1 MMISFPTR
9 VALGRLA
16 IAAVK
21 WNLLA
26 RRRLSAVMVAVAVA
40 IDVMAVEMTG
50 NAVAAAM

>member
-1 MMISFPTR
+1 MILFPTR
-9 VALGRLA
+9 VALRRLA

-26 RRRLSAVMVAVAVA
+26 RRSLSAAMATVVVA

-50 NAVAAAM
+50 SAVAEAM

>member
-1 MMISFPTR
+1 MMITFPTR

-26 RRRLSAVMVAVAVA
+26 RRSMSAVMVAAVVA
-40 IDVMAVEMTG
+40 IGVMAVETTG